1 MMVKICGITNR
12 EDAQAAIDH
21 GASALGF
28 IFYPRSPRYVSPE
41 QAANII
47 AALQSRVWNVGVFV
61 DEPRERVS
69 AVMSQ
74 VGLDIAQLHG
84 NESPAEY
91 PAGARVWKAWRIRGV
106 FEPSEHQSSSAEAVL
121 LDGPATGVS
130 FDWTMAAQMDGK
142 VIIAGGLDE
151 TNVRDAIDRSSPW
164 GVDASSRLEYAPGKK
179 DHNKLQRFLKAAL
192 R

>member
-12 EDAQAAIDH
+12 DDAQAAVDH

-41 QAANII
+41 QAAEII
-47 AALQSRVWNVGVFV
+47 AGLGSRVWNVGVFV
-61 DEPRERVS
+61 DEPGDRVS

-74 VGLDIAQLHG
+74 AGLDIAQLHG
-84 NESPAEY
+84 DESPSDY
-91 PAGARVWKAWRIRGV
+91 PAGARVWKAWRIRGA
-106 FEPSEHQSSSAEAVL
+106 FDPAEHQNSSAEAVL

-142 VIIAGGLDE
+142 VIVAGGLDE
-151 TNVRDAIDRSSPW
+151 SNVREAIDRAKPW

-179 DHNKLQRFLKAAL
+179 DHIKLQRFLKAAL
-192 R
+192 K